1 MWQFCFLVSHLCK
14 LNSSWLRCS
23 LYCSSLFTFFC
34 LERWK
39 WICLYVFV
47 TSYIFAVIVQL
58 ISDAGYQ
65 GEITSVSTACQQL
78 EVFSRVLRTSLATLL
93 DGGEENLEK
102 NLPEFAVSIPQLL
115 CLINRAAMKYEVHI
129 ISIYIYNF
137 LVSVT
142 FSFEC
147 ISCSSVFC
155 MWLTLLS
162 SSLLFPVEDGVSRR
176 AHLSLCP
183 GDDVHPRSGGA
194 GRFCCS

>member
-1 MWQFCFLVSHLCK
+1 M
-14 LNSSWLRCS
+14 
-23 LYCSSLFTFFC
+23 
-34 LERWK
+34 
-39 WICLYVFV
+39 FV

-142 FSFEC
+142 FRFEC

-155 MWLTLLS
+155 M
-162 SSLLFPVEDGVSRR
+162 
-176 AHLSLCP
+176 
-183 GDDVHPRSGGA
+183 
-194 GRFCCS
+194 